1 MARHYEKRL
10 LFSLNFTEFHRI
22 FCCWYHKYLR
32 SEAYKEIAKRNR
44 DISPKISIR
53 RERGVI
59 RASMVLVVV
68 AK

>member
-1 MARHYEKRL
+1 MPQNIAPRGWIETL
-10 LFSLNFTEFHRI
+10 TEVAANQI
-22 FCCWYHKYLR
+22 ETTGK
-32 SEAYKEIAKRNR
+32 KRNCKEEH
-44 DISPKISIR
+44 DFSPKISIR

>member
-1 MARHYEKRL
+1 MEV
-10 LFSLNFTEFHRI
+10 
-22 FCCWYHKYLR
+22 YLY
-32 SEAYKEIAKRNR
+32 S
-44 DISPKISIR
+44 KISIR